1 MGFSLF
7 KGMNCA
13 VGGVGA
19 VGNVVDG
26 EVDDVVDD
34 VGAEAV
40 DEKDRDDIV
49 VAIF

>member
-26 EVDDVVDD
+26 EVDDV
-34 VGAEAV
+34 GEEAV

>member
-19 VGNVVDG
+19 VEDVVDG
-26 EVDDVVDD
+26 EVDD

>member
-13 VGGVGA
+13 VGGVGV

-26 EVDDVVDD
+26 EVDD